1 MAQTFGQPQQQ
12 VQQQSQTPEYTLPG
26 VLHFL
31 QSEWRRY
38 ERDRNEWE
46 IERAEMKARIALL
59 EGERRGIENMKTDLM
74 RRVKMLEF
82 ALIQERSRYL
92 ANVPPTQFPTKE
104 SSNVST
110 PANEEGPESSNTQSL
125 KSMSSTLNTVSS
137 QYKNLASNRDPK
149 YRTKSREI
157 LKACLQEI
165 DYLTNV
171 VTNTSS
177 ASNRV
182 TTYPTGLDG
191 IPIPNG
197 LDGSNNATRKL
208 HRNSAIFVG
217 GNTNAYN
224 RMTKR
229 PGNFSIRPSRPA
241 PTSPAMVSPILPTNS
256 SSPPLDCSI
265 NEHSDSTSTEQ
276 EGGSFFPHSGSESFK
291 NGDKLSNGEQSSPI
305 SPEFEGNPIANMS
318 SDIQSLNNCV
328 VESATTNCEKESEF
342 LSNNDNYNTQNKT
355 KNEREWKTHN
365 QVKNKNKLKS
375 PDETKEEE
383 QQLTKDVQKKFGLS
397 DVNVTKLMKNANK
410 RKSSEILEINNSDP
424 QLDELSFNV
433 EEEENIQK
441 SETDKTQENDTDRK
455 MWRQRFTL
463 RSHLDT
469 VRSLSWHQTELM
481 FLSGSEDGTVKLWDL
496 KGPLSH
502 KPTSIPDIE
511 PCITYRGHTAA
522 VNSVVMASEQKRCY
536 SASMDATIRVWNLP
550 SSKRDTYG
558 PVDPS
563 LNLTTYIGHTD
574 AIWDLR
580 LFPMRNQNTQLL
592 ASASADGKV
601 KIWDTEAGG
610 SPLKCSWGYYGINN
624 EGSVNGEDR
633 PPIPTSIDFVHSD
646 LKKIAVSYQ
655 NSIIKLF
662 DIESE
667 QSVLTFESDSTYDNT
682 PATQINRIIVHPTM
696 SLIFSAHEDKYIR
709 FFDINSGKCT
719 FSMLAHLDSITSLDI
734 DPSGMILLSGGHDSS
749 IRLWDIVST
758 RQCIQEFVSHRRKSD
773 EGVLSVQYHPS
784 LPWIASGGADSV
796 VKIYC

>member
-1 MAQTFGQPQQQ
+1 MAQTFGQPQQA
-12 VQQQSQTPEYTLPG
+12 QQQTPEYTLPG

-92 ANVPPTQFPTKE
+92 ANVPPTQFPIKE

-110 PANEEGPESSNTQSL
+110 PANEEGPEPSNTQSL
-125 KSMSSTLNTVSS
+125 KSMTSTLNSVSS
-137 QYKNLASNRDPK
+137 QYKHLTSNRDPK
-149 YRTKSREI
+149 YRTKSREL

-182 TTYPTGLDG
+182 STYPTGLDG
-191 IPIPNG
+191 IPSHPIPNG
-197 LDGSNNATRKL
+197 LDGNNNATRKL
-208 HRNSAIFVG
+208 NSRNSVIFVG
-217 GNTNAYN
+217 DNNNVYN
-224 RMTKR
+224 RIPPKK
-229 PGNFSIRPSRPA
+229 PGSFSIRPSRPA
-241 PTSPAMVSPILPTNS
+241 PTSPAIVSPILPTNS

-265 NEHSDSTSTEQ
+265 GENSNSTPTER
-276 EGGSFFPHSGSESFK
+276 GGESFFSQSESESFK
-291 NGDKLSNGEQSSPI
+291 NGGKFSNGEQSSPV
-305 SPEFEGNPIANMS
+305 SPEFERNPITNMS
-318 SDIQSLNNCV
+318 SDFRPSNNFV
-328 VESATTNCEKESEF
+328 VESTTTNYEKENEF

-355 KNEREWKTHN
+355 KNEKESKTNN
-365 QVKNKNKLKS
+365 QAKIRNKMKS
-375 PDETKEEE
+375 PDEIKEEE
-383 QQLTKDVQKKFGLS
+383 EQLTKDVQKKFGLS

-410 RKSSEILEINNSDP
+410 QINNSDP

-433 EEEENIQK
+433 EEEENIPK
-441 SETDKTQENDTDRK
+441 SEIDKTQENDTDRK

-469 VRSLSWHQTELM
+469 VRSLSWHRTELM

-496 KGPLSH
+496 KGPLIH

-550 SSKRDTYG
+550 SSKRDPYG
-558 PVDPS
+558 PFDPS

-580 LFPMRNQNTQLL
+580 LFPMRSQNTQLL

-624 EGSVNGEDR
+624 EESVNGDDR
-633 PPIPTSIDFVHSD
+633 PPVPTSIDFVHSD

-667 QSVLTFESDSTYDNT
+667 QCVLTFKSDLTYDNT

-758 RQCIQEFVSHRRKSD
+758 RQCVQEFVSHRRKSD